1 MKRLCAARPALVGS
15 PAGRA
20 TEDWQLFYRRVVVL
34 AINAEFPEAPAR
46 LTRMMAAWCQEN
58 MEDPPEDE
66 MIAKEVREL
75 YRAIGESEGV

>member
-1 MKRLCAARPALVGS
+1 
-15 PAGRA
+15 
-20 TEDWQLFYRRVVVL
+20 
-34 AINAEFPEAPAR
+34 
-46 LTRMMAAWCQEN
+46 MMAAWCQEN